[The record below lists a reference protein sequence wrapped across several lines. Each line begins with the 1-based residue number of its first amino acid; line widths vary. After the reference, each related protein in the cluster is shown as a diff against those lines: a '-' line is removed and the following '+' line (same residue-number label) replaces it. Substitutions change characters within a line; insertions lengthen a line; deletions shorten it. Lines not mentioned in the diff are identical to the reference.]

1 MKKSI
6 KTMVV
11 AALALVAIVV
21 MASCVKE
28 YHITVS
34 NQDLLFSVNEETLNV
49 EVTANCKWTVALR
62 DTATWYT
69 VTPMS
74 GKNDGVISVSVKP
87 MTDTDYRGTTI
98 VVESP
103 GAHIR
108 RTIFISQS
116 KLNFSGVMNKVFGVM
131 TREKWNTDYANQM
144 IEDSYRKYEYNPYD
158 SMVGYWMY
166 FYEGGIGLQRDH
178 HTDTVAYWVF
188 HYEYKPNLHEL
199 FIEFEDIDGAP
210 IDYNVDVLAAS
221 DSLFRF
227 MHEYEPHWW
236 ERADMRKIGTIHP
249 RDMQLMRSALSRRK
263 GRGPIFLE

>member
-6 KTMVV
+6 KTLVV
-11 AALALVAIVV
+11 AALALVATVIV
-21 MASCVKE
+21 ASCVKD

-34 NQDLLFSVNEETLNV
+34 NQDLLFSINEGTLKV
-49 EVTANCKWTVALR
+49 DVTANGKWTVALR

-74 GKNDGVISVSVKP
+74 GKNDGTITVSVKP

-103 GAHIR
+103 GGHLR

-116 KLNFSGVMNKVFGVM
+116 KLNFSGLMNKVFGVM
-131 TREKWNTDYANQM
+131 STERWNTDFQNQI
-144 IEDSYRKYEYNPYD
+144 IEDSYKKREFNPYD

-166 FYEGGIGLQRDH
+166 FLENGVGVQRDH
-178 HTDTVAYWVF
+178 HTDTVAFWLF
-188 HYEYKPNLHEL
+188 NYEYQPGDQTMS
-199 FIEFEDIDGAP
+199 FVFEDVTGAP
-210 IDYNVDVLAAS
+210 LDYTVDVLAAS

-227 MHEYEPHWW
+227 MHEYESHWW
-236 ERADMRKIGTIHP
+236 ERADMRKIGTINP
-249 RDMQLMRSALSRRK
+249 AELQAIRRSMSRRQ